1 MSAEGKLRVLAQIA
15 NRLNAAEIQ
24 WALGASAMLYLNGVA
39 DRFDDLDIMVQTDQ
53 ALRAKDILKSMG
65 AMKAANPA
73 AAVRSPGGITA
84 SSSHTAATSS
94 ITIYFFEFVI
104 GGVDVDLMGG
114 FTIRE
119 GEIEHDCSLKPFQ
132 IAETR
137 EICGEKVPLQALS
150 VWREYYE
157 WMGRRAKVEMIDAR
171 NRK

>member
-1 MSAEGKLRVLAQIA
+1 MSADGKLRVLAQIA

-39 DRFDDLDIMVQTDQ
+39 DRFDDLDIMVQTDR

-65 AMKAANPA
+65 AMKAASPA
-73 AAVRSPGGITA
+73 AQYGTK
-84 SSSHTAATSS
+84 
-94 ITIYFFEFVI
+94 YFFEFVI

-119 GEIEHDCSLKPFQ
+119 GEIEHDCSLKSFQ

-171 NRK
+171 N

>member
-1 MSAEGKLRVLAQIA
+1 MNAEGKLRVLAQIA

-73 AAVRSPGGITA
+73 AQYGTK
-84 SSSHTAATSS
+84 
-94 ITIYFFEFVI
+94 YFFEFII

-114 FTIRE
+114 FTIHE
-119 GEIEHDCSLKPFQ
+119 GEIEHDCSLKSSQ

-137 EICGEKVPLQALS
+137 EICGEKAPLQALS
-150 VWREYYE
+150 VWHEYYE

>member
-73 AAVRSPGGITA
+73 AQYGMK
-84 SSSHTAATSS
+84 
-94 ITIYFFEFVI
+94 YFFEFVI

-119 GEIEHDCSLKPFQ
+119 GEIEHDCSLKSFQ

>member
-1 MSAEGKLRVLAQIA
+1 MSADGKLRVLAQIA

-65 AMKAANPA
+65 AMKTANPA
-73 AAVRSPGGITA
+73 VQYGTK
-84 SSSHTAATSS
+84 
-94 ITIYFFEFVI
+94 YFFEFVI

-119 GEIEHDCSLKPFQ
+119 GEIEHDCSLKSSQ

-137 EICGEKVPLQALS
+137 EICGEKAPLQALS

>member
-65 AMKAANPA
+65 AMKTANPA
-73 AAVRSPGGITA
+73 AQYGTK
-84 SSSHTAATSS
+84 
-94 ITIYFFEFVI
+94 YFFEFVI

-119 GEIEHDCSLKPFQ
+119 GEIEHDCSLKSFQ

>member
-1 MSAEGKLRVLAQIA
+1 MSADGKLRVLAQIA

-39 DRFDDLDIMVQTDQ
+39 DRFDDLDIMVQTDR

-65 AMKAANPA
+65 AMKTANPA
-73 AAVRSPGGITA
+73 AQYGTK
-84 SSSHTAATSS
+84 
-94 ITIYFFEFVI
+94 YFFEFVI

-119 GEIEHDCSLKPFQ
+119 GEIEHDCSLKSFQ

>member
-1 MSAEGKLRVLAQIA
+1 
-15 NRLNAAEIQ
+15 
-24 WALGASAMLYLNGVA
+24 
-39 DRFDDLDIMVQTDQ
+39 MVQTDR

-65 AMKAANPA
+65 AMKTANPA
-73 AAVRSPGGITA
+73 AQYGTK
-84 SSSHTAATSS
+84 
-94 ITIYFFEFVI
+94 YFFEFVI

-119 GEIEHDCSLKPFQ
+119 GEIEHDCSLKSFQ

>member
-1 MSAEGKLRVLAQIA
+1 MIAEEKLRVLAQIA
-15 NRLNAAEIQ
+15 NRLNAAGIQ

-53 ALRAKDILKSMG
+53 ALRAKDILRSMG
-65 AMKAANPA
+65 AMQAANPA
-73 AAVRSPGGITA
+73 AQYGTK
-84 SSSHTAATSS
+84 
-94 ITIYFFEFVI
+94 YFFEFVI

-114 FTIRE
+114 FAIRE
-119 GEIEHDCSLKPFQ
+119 EEIEHDCSLKPSQ

-137 EICGEKVPLQALS
+137 EICGKKVPLQALS

>member
-65 AMKAANPA
+65 ALKAANPA
-73 AAVRSPGGITA
+73 AQYRTK
-84 SSSHTAATSS
+84 
-94 ITIYFFEFVI
+94 YFFEFVI

-119 GEIEHDCSLKPFQ
+119 GEIEHDCSLKSFQ